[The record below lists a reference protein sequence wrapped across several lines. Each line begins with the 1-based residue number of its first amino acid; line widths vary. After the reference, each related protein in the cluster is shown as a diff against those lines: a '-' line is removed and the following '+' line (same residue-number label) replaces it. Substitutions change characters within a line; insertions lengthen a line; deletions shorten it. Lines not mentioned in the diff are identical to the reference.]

1 MSLTLS
7 WFFKPLDQND
17 MNRYDYYGSKK
28 LTVITKRLWNYFLL
42 KNRMKFLNKNSLK
55 TLDDEKIIYFP
66 LQTEPERSI
75 TTDAPFFTNQLEV
88 ITNISKSIPPGY
100 TLYVKEHWSQIFR
113 NWRPVSIY
121 KKILELPNVK
131 LIHPLVNPHKII
143 KKCDL
148 AIVISS
154 TTGLEAAFNNKPSII
169 FAETNY
175 SQLSSVYRIKNIEEL
190 PQTIRLALE
199 KKINTDDLN
208 KFLDYMEK
216 NSFDFDENEL
226 TNKGLEKFEH
236 NGFAK
241 NKKISVKDLESFLNE
256 NEKILKKISIEYLK
270 KIDLN

>member
-1 MSLTLS
+1 MSLSLS

-154 TTGLEAAFNNKPSII
+154 TKGLEAAFNNKPSII

-216 NSFDFDENEL
+216 Q
-226 TNKGLEKFEH
+226 
-236 NGFAK
+236 
-241 NKKISVKDLESFLNE
+241 
-256 NEKILKKISIEYLK
+256 ILIR
-270 KIDLN
+270 